1 MLEASVRRS
10 HNKDHILDL
19 FRRMV
24 DDCVREI
31 LLIEGGEPF
40 SGTLANAFE
49 A

>member
-31 LLIEGGEPF
+31 LEGGEPF